1 MIMKELLYS
10 FEGCD
15 GSGKST
21 LSKAVYNELKEAQ
34 EPVLLLREPD
44 ALRKEIMSLVASKN
58 TPKETIFY
66 LFMADRAYNQPLIK
80 SYLNKGY
87 IVLLDR
93 YIDSTYAYQGFGQ
106 GISLELIKELNKR
119 FIEPRR
125 TFFLNLPIQESWNRI
140 KDKQKDSFEL
150 EGLEYQQT
158 IYAGYKS
165 AAIFNSYRFQTLDG
179 TLPLEALVQEVK
191 DTILTDIY
199 A

>member
-1 MIMKELLYS
+1 MKELLYS

-106 GISLELIKELNKR
+106 GIPLELIKYLNQK

-125 TFFLNLPIQESWNRI
+125 TFFLNLPVQESWNRI
-140 KDKQKDSFEL
+140 KNKQKDSFEL

-165 AAIFNSYRFQTLDG
+165 AAIFNSYRFKTLDG

-191 DTILTDIY
+191 DIILTDIY

>member
-1 MIMKELLYS
+1 MKELLYS

-21 LSKAVYNELKEAQ
+21 LSKAIYNELKETQ

-58 TPKETIFY
+58 APKETIFY

-106 GISLELIKELNKR
+106 GIPLELIKYLNQK

-125 TFFLNLPIQESWNRI
+125 TFFLNLPVQESWNRI
-140 KDKQKDSFEL
+140 KNKQKDSFEL

>member
-1 MIMKELLYS
+1 MKELLYS

-106 GISLELIKELNKR
+106 GISLELIKKLNQR

-125 TFFLNLPIQESWNRI
+125 TFFLNLPVQESWNRI

-165 AAIFNSYRFQTLDG
+165 AAIFNSYRFKTLDG

-191 DTILTDIY
+191 DTILTDKY

>member
-1 MIMKELLYS
+1 MKELLYS

-58 TPKETIFY
+58 APKETIFY

-106 GISLELIKELNKR
+106 GIPLELINYLNQR
-119 FIEPRR
+119 FIEPRK
-125 TFFLNLPIQESWNRI
+125 TFFLDLPVKESWNRI

-165 AAIFNSYRFQTLDG
+165 AAIFNSYRFKTLDG

-199 A
+199 T

>member
-1 MIMKELLYS
+1 MKELLYS

-125 TFFLNLPIQESWNRI
+125 TFFLDLPVQESWNRI

-165 AAIFNSYRFQTLDG
+165 AAIFNSYRFKTLDG
-179 TLPLEALVQEVK
+179 TLPLETLVQEVK
-191 DTILTDIY
+191 DTILTDKY

>member
-1 MIMKELLYS
+1 MKELLYS

-80 SYLNKGY
+80 SYLKNGY

-106 GISLELIKELNKR
+106 GIPLELIKYLNQK

-125 TFFLNLPIQESWNRI
+125 TFFLDLPVQESWNRI

>member
-1 MIMKELLYS
+1 MKELLYS

-125 TFFLNLPIQESWNRI
+125 TFFLDLPVQESWNRI

-165 AAIFNSYRFQTLDG
+165 AAIFNSYRFKTLDG

-191 DTILTDIY
+191 DTILTDKY

>member
-1 MIMKELLYS
+1 MKELLYS

-44 ALRKEIMSLVASKN
+44 ALRKEIMSLIASKN

-106 GISLELIKELNKR
+106 GISLELIRKLNQR

-125 TFFLNLPIQESWNRI
+125 TFFLDLPVQESWNRI

-199 A
+199 T

>member
-1 MIMKELLYS
+1 MKELLYS

-44 ALRKEIMSLVASKN
+44 ALRKEIMNLVASKN

-106 GISLELIKELNKR
+106 GIPLELIKYLNQK

-125 TFFLNLPIQESWNRI
+125 TFFLNLPVQESWNRI

>member
-1 MIMKELLYS
+1 MKELLYS

-119 FIEPRR
+119 FIQPDR
-125 TFFLNLPIQESWNRI
+125 TFFLDLPVQESWNRI

-165 AAIFNSYRFQTLDG
+165 AAIFNSYRFKTLDG

-191 DTILTDIY
+191 DTILTDKY

>member
-1 MIMKELLYS
+1 MKELLYS

-44 ALRKEIMSLVASKN
+44 ALRKEIMSLIASKN

-119 FIEPRR
+119 FIQPDR
-125 TFFLNLPIQESWNRI
+125 TFFLDLPVQESWNRI

-165 AAIFNSYRFQTLDG
+165 AAIFNSYRFKTLDG

-191 DTILTDIY
+191 DTILTDKY

>member
-1 MIMKELLYS
+1 MKELLYS

-44 ALRKEIMSLVASKN
+44 ALRKEIMSLIASKN

-119 FIEPRR
+119 FIQPDR
-125 TFFLNLPIQESWNRI
+125 TFFLDLPVQESWNRI

-165 AAIFNSYRFQTLDG
+165 AAIFNSYRFKTLDG

-199 A
+199 T

>member
-1 MIMKELLYS
+1 MKELLYS

-44 ALRKEIMSLVASKN
+44 ALRKEIMSLIASKN
-58 TPKETIFY
+58 APKETIFY

-106 GISLELIKELNKR
+106 GISLELIKKLNQR

-125 TFFLNLPIQESWNRI
+125 TFFLNLPVQESWNRI

-165 AAIFNSYRFQTLDG
+165 AAIFNSYRFKTLDG

-191 DTILTDIY
+191 DIILTDIY

>member
-1 MIMKELLYS
+1 MKELLYS

-119 FIEPRR
+119 FIQPDR
-125 TFFLNLPIQESWNRI
+125 TFFLDLPVQESWNRI

-165 AAIFNSYRFQTLDG
+165 AAIFNSYRFKTLDG

-199 A
+199 T

>member
-1 MIMKELLYS
+1 MKELLYS

-66 LFMADRAYNQPLIK
+66 LFMADRAYNQSLIK

-106 GISLELIKELNKR
+106 GIPLELINYLNQK

-125 TFFLNLPIQESWNRI
+125 TFFLDLPVQESWNRI

-150 EGLEYQQT
+150 EGLRYQQT

-199 A
+199 T

>member
-1 MIMKELLYS
+1 MKKLLYS

-44 ALRKEIMSLVASKN
+44 ALRKEIMSFVASKN
-58 TPKETIFY
+58 APKETIFY

-106 GISLELIKELNKR
+106 GISLELIKELNQR

-199 A
+199 T

>member
-1 MIMKELLYS
+1 MKELLYS

-106 GISLELIKELNKR
+106 GISLELIRKLNQR
-119 FIEPRR
+119 FIEPKR
-125 TFFLNLPIQESWNRI
+125 TFFLNLPVQESWNRI

-165 AAIFNSYRFQTLDG
+165 AAIFNSYRFKTLDG

>member
-1 MIMKELLYS
+1 MKELLYS

-125 TFFLNLPIQESWNRI
+125 TFFLDLPVQESWNRI

>member
-1 MIMKELLYS
+1 MKELLYS

-106 GISLELIKELNKR
+106 GISLELIKELNQR

-125 TFFLNLPIQESWNRI
+125 TFFLDLPIQESWNRI
-140 KDKQKDSFEL
+140 KNKQKDSFEL

-179 TLPLEALVQEVK
+179 TLPLETLVQEVK

-199 A
+199 T

>member
-1 MIMKELLYS
+1 MKELLYS

-21 LSKAVYNELKEAQ
+21 LSKAIYNELKEAQ

-106 GISLELIKELNKR
+106 GISLELIKKLNQR

-125 TFFLNLPIQESWNRI
+125 TFFLDLPIQESWNRI
-140 KDKQKDSFEL
+140 KNKQKDSFEL

-179 TLPLEALVQEVK
+179 TLPLETLVQEVK

-199 A
+199 T

>member
-1 MIMKELLYS
+1 MKELLYS

-21 LSKAVYNELKEAQ
+21 LSKAVYNALKEAQ

-44 ALRKEIMSLVASKN
+44 ALREDIMRLIASKN
-58 TPKETIFY
+58 APKETIFY

-106 GISLELIKELNKR
+106 GISLELIRKLNQR

-125 TFFLNLPIQESWNRI
+125 SFFLDLPVQESWNRI

>member
-1 MIMKELLYS
+1 MKELLYS

-106 GISLELIKELNKR
+106 GISLELIKKLNKR

-125 TFFLNLPIQESWNRI
+125 TFFLDLPVQESWNRI

>member
-1 MIMKELLYS
+1 MKELLYS

-21 LSKAVYNELKEAQ
+21 LSKAIYNELKEAQ

-93 YIDSTYAYQGFGQ
+93 YIDSTYAYQGYGQ
-106 GISLELIKELNKR
+106 GISLELINYLNQR
-119 FIEPRR
+119 FIEPRK
-125 TFFLNLPIQESWNRI
+125 TFFLDLPIQESWNRI

-150 EGLEYQQT
+150 EGLAYQES

-165 AAIFNSYRFQTLDG
+165 AALRYSYRFKILDG
-179 TLPLEALVQEVK
+179 TLPLETLVQEVK

>member
-1 MIMKELLYS
+1 MKELLYS

-44 ALRKEIMSLVASKN
+44 ALRKEIMSLIASKN
-58 TPKETIFY
+58 APKETIFY

-106 GISLELIKELNKR
+106 GISLELIKELNQR

-125 TFFLNLPIQESWNRI
+125 TFFLNLPVQESWNRI

-165 AAIFNSYRFQTLDG
+165 AAIFNSYRFKTLDG

-199 A
+199 T

>member
-1 MIMKELLYS
+1 MKELLYS

-58 TPKETIFY
+58 APKETIFY

-106 GISLELIKELNKR
+106 GIPLELIKYLNQK

-125 TFFLNLPIQESWNRI
+125 TFFLNLPVQESWNRI
-140 KDKQKDSFEL
+140 KNKQKDSFEL

-199 A
+199 T

>member
-1 MIMKELLYS
+1 MKELLYS

-125 TFFLNLPIQESWNRI
+125 TFFLDLPVQESWNRI

-165 AAIFNSYRFQTLDG
+165 AAIFNNYRFKILDG
-179 TLPLEALVQEVK
+179 TLPLKTLVQEVK
-191 DTILTDIY
+191 DTILTDKY

>member
-1 MIMKELLYS
+1 MKELLYS

-44 ALRKEIMSLVASKN
+44 ALRKEIMSLIASKN

-119 FIEPRR
+119 FIQPDR
-125 TFFLNLPIQESWNRI
+125 TFFLDLPVQESWNRI

-165 AAIFNSYRFQTLDG
+165 AAIFNSYRFKTLDG

-191 DTILTDIY
+191 DIILTDIY

>member
-1 MIMKELLYS
+1 MKELLYS

>member
-1 MIMKELLYS
+1 MKELLYS

-106 GISLELIKELNKR
+106 GISLELIRKLNQR

-125 TFFLNLPIQESWNRI
+125 TFFLDLPVQESWNRI

-165 AAIFNSYRFQTLDG
+165 AAIFNSYRFKTLDG

-191 DTILTDIY
+191 DIILTDIY

>member
-1 MIMKELLYS
+1 MKELLYS

-58 TPKETIFY
+58 APKETIFY

-125 TFFLNLPIQESWNRI
+125 TFFLDLPIQESWNRI

-165 AAIFNSYRFQTLDG
+165 AAIFNSYRFKTLDG
-179 TLPLEALVQEVK
+179 TLPLEALIQEVK
-191 DTILTDIY
+191 DTILTDKY
-199 A
+199 V

>member
-1 MIMKELLYS
+1 MKELLYS

-58 TPKETIFY
+58 APKETIFY

-125 TFFLNLPIQESWNRI
+125 TFFLDLPVEKSWNRI

-165 AAIFNSYRFQTLDG
+165 AAIFNSYRFKTLDG
-179 TLPLEALVQEVK
+179 TLPLEALIQEVK
-191 DTILTDIY
+191 DTILTDKY
-199 A
+199 V

>member
-1 MIMKELLYS
+1 MKELLYS

-21 LSKAVYNELKEAQ
+21 LSKAVYNALKEAQ

-44 ALRKEIMSLVASKN
+44 ALREDIMRLIASKN

-66 LFMADRAYNQPLIK
+66 LFMADRAYNQPLIQ

-106 GISLELIKELNKR
+106 GIPLTLINSLNQR
-119 FIEPRR
+119 FIQPHK
-125 TFFLNLPIQESWNRI
+125 TFFLDLPVSQSWSRIQ
-140 KDKQKDSFEL
+140 DKKKDSFEL
-150 EGLEYQQT
+150 EGLNYQKT

-165 AAIFNSYRFQTLDG
+165 AAIYHSYRFQILDG
-179 TLPLEALVQEVK
+179 TLPLDALVQEVK
-191 DTILTDIY
+191 DTILTHKY
-199 A
+199 V

>member
-1 MIMKELLYS
+1 MKELLYS

-44 ALRKEIMSLVASKN
+44 ALRKEIMNLVASKN

-125 TFFLNLPIQESWNRI
+125 TFFLDLPVQESWNRI

>member
-1 MIMKELLYS
+1 MKELLYS

-44 ALRKEIMSLVASKN
+44 ALRKEIMSLIASKN

-106 GISLELIKELNKR
+106 GISLELIRKLNQR

-125 TFFLNLPIQESWNRI
+125 TFFLDLPVQESWNRI

-165 AAIFNSYRFQTLDG
+165 AAIFNSYRFKTLDG

-191 DTILTDIY
+191 DIILTDIY

>member
-1 MIMKELLYS
+1 MKELLYS

-106 GISLELIKELNKR
+106 GISLELIKELNQR
-119 FIEPRR
+119 FIEPRK
-125 TFFLNLPIQESWNRI
+125 TFFLDLPVQESWNRI

-165 AAIFNSYRFQTLDG
+165 AAIFNSYRFKTLDG

-191 DTILTDIY
+191 DIILTDIY

>member
-1 MIMKELLYS
+1 MKELLYS

-106 GISLELIKELNKR
+106 GI
-119 FIEPRR
+119 
-125 TFFLNLPIQESWNRI
+125 
-140 KDKQKDSFEL
+140 
-150 EGLEYQQT
+150 
-158 IYAGYKS
+158 
-165 AAIFNSYRFQTLDG
+165 
-179 TLPLEALVQEVK
+179 PLALR
-191 DTILTDIY
+191 
-199 A
+199 